1 MARRCSSEEREA
13 EAEAEGDDDDDD
25 GGILDGDDDVR

>member
-1 MARRCSSEEREA
+1 MARRCSSEGREA
-13 EAEAEGDDDDDD
+13 EVETEADDDDD